1 MAKAKSKKTVRKT
14 SKKKVARKTVR
25 KSVARKAASK
35 RTHKVHPLR
44 RRISNI
50 VSYFSLF
57 VALAVFFFSFESAV
71 EAQRTAA
78 SMIDTFIVMP

>member
-1 MAKAKSKKTVRKT
+1 MAKANSKKTSRKT
-14 SKKKVARKTVR
+14 SKKKVV
-25 KSVARKAASK
+25 RKAASRKSATK
-35 RTHKVHPLR
+35 RSTSKKTHPLR
-44 RRISNI
+44 RRISNL

-57 VALAVFFFSFESAV
+57 VALAVFFFAYDSAV